1 MPGILALALA
11 LIVVVALIVLSFA
24 VHVLFSPW
32 LLVAAVA
39 LLAWVKFGPRR
50 SRR

>member
-1 MPGILALALA
+1 MFGIIAVVLLAL
-11 LIVVVALIVLSFA
+11 VALIVLGVV
-24 VHVLFSPW
+24 VHLLFSPW

-39 LLAWVKFGPRR
+39 IVAWIKFGPRR